1 MSSDPDRRAPAPL
14 SVPAPPTGR
23 HLTARDAL
31 IAIGLCT
38 LLLLAFEGRSIRRSG
53 EEMKSGWERSLVL
66 AVGRPAGAISDALGL
81 ASVKDTL
88 VGWVHPDDGLSGPG
102 GFDEATVGTAARGVP
117 PVTPDAFDPRALG
130 ARQPAPRPLR
140 TVLVTGDSLSQPLD
154 AKVARA
160 FSRSSAGVDV
170 VRDARIG
177 TGISQSDLLD
187 WGQLS
192 VAQVRKRHPDAIV
205 VFLGANEGFPLRSGT
220 RKVDCCGADWAAAYA
235 SRVRRVMN
243 TFRQGGAAR
252 VYWLNLPAPRDPAR
266 QRISRAV
273 NAAIAVAAEPYRAQV
288 RVLDLSSLFTPG
300 GRYRDAMD
308 VGGRRRI
315 VRESDGIHL
324 NDEGAAVALG
334 PVLAAL
340 RADYGAKVPSG

>member
-1 MSSDPDRRAPAPL
+1 MSAPDRSAPALP

-31 IAIGLCT
+31 ICIGLCT

-53 EEMKSGWERSLVL
+53 EEMKAGWERSLVL
-66 AVGRPAGAISDALGL
+66 AVGRPAGAVSEALGL
-81 ASVKDTL
+81 AAIKDEL
-88 VGWVHPDDGLSGPG
+88 VGWAHPDDGLSGPG
-102 GFDEATVGTAARGVP
+102 GFDEATVGSAARGVP

-130 ARQPAPRPLR
+130 ARPAAPRPLR
-140 TVLVTGDSLSQPLD
+140 TVLVTGDSLAQPLD

-160 FSRSSAGVDV
+160 FSRAGNGVSV

-187 WGQLS
+187 WGRLS
-192 VAQVRKRHPDAIV
+192 VAQVRKRRPDAVV
-205 VFLGANEGFPLRSGT
+205 VFVGANEGFPLQAGT
-220 RKVDCCGADWAAAYA
+220 RKVECCAADWAAAYA
-235 SRVRRVMN
+235 YRVRRVMN
-243 TFRQGGAAR
+243 AYRQAGAAR

-266 QRISRAV
+266 RRISRTV

-288 RVLDLSSLFTPG
+288 RVLDLAALFTPA

-324 NDEGAAVALG
+324 NDEGASVALA

-340 RADYGAKVPSG
+340 RADYGARVPG

>member
-1 MSSDPDRRAPAPL
+1 MSDSDHTTPALP

-23 HLTARDAL
+23 HLSARDAL
-31 IAIGLCT
+31 VCIGLCA

-53 EEMKSGWERSLVL
+53 EEMKPGWERSLVL
-66 AVGRPAGAISDALGL
+66 AVGHPAGAVSDALGL
-81 ASVKDTL
+81 AAVKDTL
-88 VGWVHPDDGLSGPG
+88 VAWAHPDDGLSGPG
-102 GFDEATVGTAARGVP
+102 GFDEATAGAAVRGVP

-130 ARQPAPRPLR
+130 ARPAAPRALR

-160 FSRSSAGVDV
+160 FSRAATGVSV
-170 VRDARIG
+170 VRDARLG
-177 TGISQSDLLD
+177 TGISQSDLVD
-187 WGQLS
+187 WGRLS
-192 VAQVRKRHPDAIV
+192 VTQVRKRRPEAVV
-205 VFLGANEGFPLRSGT
+205 VFLGANEGFPLKSGART
-220 RKVDCCGADWAAAYA
+220 VECCGPDWAAAYA
-235 SRVRRVMN
+235 YRVRRVMSAY
-243 TFRQGGAAR
+243 RQGGAAR
-252 VYWLNLPAPRDPAR
+252 VYWLNLPAPRDRAR

-288 RVLDLSSLFTPG
+288 RVLDLAALFTPG

-308 VGGRRRI
+308 VGGRQRI
-315 VRESDGIHL
+315 VREADGIHL

-340 RADYGAKVPSG
+340 RADYGAKIPG

>member
-1 MSSDPDRRAPAPL
+1 MSDPDHSAPALP

-31 IAIGLCT
+31 ICIGLCA

-53 EEMKSGWERSLVL
+53 EEMKAGWERSLVL
-66 AVGRPAGAISDALGL
+66 AIGRPAGAVSEALGL
-81 ASVKDTL
+81 AAIKDEL
-88 VGWVHPDDGLSGPG
+88 VGWAHPDDGLSGPG
-102 GFDEATVGTAARGVP
+102 GFDEATVGSAARGVP

-130 ARQPAPRPLR
+130 ARPAAPRRLR
-140 TVLVTGDSLSQPLD
+140 TVLVTGDSLAQPLD
-154 AKVARA
+154 AKIART
-160 FSRSSAGVDV
+160 FSRAGNGVSV

-187 WGQLS
+187 WGRLS
-192 VAQVRKRHPDAIV
+192 VAQVRKRRPDAVV
-205 VFLGANEGFPLRSGT
+205 VFVGANEGFPLQAGA
-220 RKVDCCGADWAAAYA
+220 RKVECCAADWAAAYA
-235 SRVRRVMN
+235 YRVRRVMN
-243 TFRQGGAAR
+243 AYRQAGAAR

-266 QRISRAV
+266 QRISRTV

-288 RVLDLSSLFTPG
+288 RVLDLAALFTPG

-324 NDEGAAVALG
+324 NDEGASVALG

-340 RADYGAKVPSG
+340 RADYGARVPG

>member
-1 MSSDPDRRAPAPL
+1 MSDSDHTTPALP

-23 HLTARDAL
+23 HLSARDAL
-31 IAIGLCT
+31 VCIGLCA

-53 EEMKSGWERSLVL
+53 EEMKPGWERSLVL
-66 AVGRPAGAISDALGL
+66 AVGHPAGAVSEALGL
-81 ASVKDTL
+81 AAVKDTL
-88 VGWVHPDDGLSGPG
+88 VAWAHPDDGLSGPG
-102 GFDEATVGTAARGVP
+102 GFDEATAGAAVRGVP

-130 ARQPAPRPLR
+130 ARPAAPRALR

-160 FSRSSAGVDV
+160 FSRGATGVSV
-170 VRDARIG
+170 VRDARLG
-177 TGISQSDLLD
+177 TGISQSDLVD
-187 WGQLS
+187 WGRLS
-192 VAQVRKRHPDAIV
+192 VTQVRKRRPDAVV
-205 VFLGANEGFPLRSGT
+205 VFLGANEGFPLKSGART
-220 RKVDCCGADWAAAYA
+220 AECCGPDWAAAYA
-235 SRVRRVMN
+235 YRVRRVMSAY
-243 TFRQGGAAR
+243 RQGGAAR
-252 VYWLNLPAPRDPAR
+252 VYWLNLPAPRDRAR

-288 RVLDLSSLFTPG
+288 RVLDLAALFTPG

-308 VGGRRRI
+308 VGGRQRI
-315 VRESDGIHL
+315 VREADGIHL

-340 RADYGAKVPSG
+340 RADYGAKVPG

>member
-1 MSSDPDRRAPAPL
+1 MSDPDHSAPPL
-14 SVPAPPTGR
+14 PSIPAPPTGR
-23 HLTARDAL
+23 HLTARDA
-31 IAIGLCT
+31 IVCIGLCT
-38 LLLLAFEGRSIRRSG
+38 LLLLASEGRSIRRSG
-53 EEMKSGWERSLVL
+53 EEMKRGWERSLVL
-66 AVGRPAGAISDALGL
+66 AVGRPAGAVSDALGL
-81 ASVKDTL
+81 ASIKDRL
-88 VGWVHPDDGLSGPG
+88 VGWAHPDDGLSGPG
-102 GFDEATVGTAARGVP
+102 GFDGVAAGTAARGVP

-130 ARQPAPRPLR
+130 ARPAPPRPLR

-160 FSRSSAGVDV
+160 FSRAATGVSV

-187 WGQLS
+187 WGRLS
-192 VAQVRKRHPDAIV
+192 VTQVRKRRPDAVIV
-205 VFLGANEGFPLRSGT
+205 FMGANEGFPLKAGA
-220 RKVDCCGADWAAAYA
+220 RKVECCGPDWAAAYA
-235 SRVRRVMN
+235 SRVRRVMS

-266 QRISRAV
+266 QRISRTV
-273 NAAIAVAAEPYRAQV
+273 NAAIAVAADPYRAQV
-288 RVLDLSSLFTPG
+288 RVLDLAALFTPG
-300 GRYRDAMD
+300 GRYRDAMN

-315 VRESDGIHL
+315 VREADGIHL

-340 RADYGAKVPSG
+340 RADYGAKVPR